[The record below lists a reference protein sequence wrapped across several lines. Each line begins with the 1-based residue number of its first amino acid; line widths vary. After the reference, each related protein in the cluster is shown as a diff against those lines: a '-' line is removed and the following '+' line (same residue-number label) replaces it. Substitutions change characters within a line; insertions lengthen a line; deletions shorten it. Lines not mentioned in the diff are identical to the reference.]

1 MFKKEKYVDL
11 KFNGFKWIGHDKG
24 IHSFSKKM
32 PDGKFCVIECEE
44 KQLKNGDIE
53 FMTDKLIT
61 LSKERKS
68 KYQKAYLK
76 KMAK

>member
-11 KFNGFKWIGHDKG
+11 KFNGYNWFSHDRG

-32 PDGKFCVIECEE
+32 TNGKFGLVECEE

-53 FMTDKLIT
+53 FMTKHNLT
-61 LSKERKS
+61 LGKERKS
-68 KYQKAYLK
+68 KVQQAYTK
-76 KMAK
+76 KKQS